1 MDKGLYVA
9 MTGASASL
17 KAQAAVAHNLANADS
32 TGFKAMLVG
41 TEAYQIQGRG
51 MATRFDAVQIQPGF
65 DARDGALMST
75 GNELDVA
82 LSGDRWLAVQD
93 ETGQPAYTRNGE
105 LRVDPTGLLTTAGG
119 RLVLDEGGAPLAI
132 PPHQQMSIGADG
144 TISIVPLG
152 EGPQT
157 MAVLGRIRIA
167 DGAPDQLE
175 RGGDGLFRA
184 KPEAPGEPRPELP
197 QAAGNV
203 LTTGVLER
211 SNVNPADMLVSMI
224 QLARQFE
231 MQVKVLKTGDENA
244 RAANSLLRLG

>member
-9 MTGASASL
+9 MTGASASMQ
-17 KAQAAVAHNLANADS
+17 AQAAVAHNLANANS

-41 TEAYQIQGRG
+41 TEAYQIEGPG
-51 MATRFDAVQIQPGF
+51 FASRFDAVQIQPGF

-75 GNELDVA
+75 GNELDIA
-82 LSGDRWLAVQD
+82 LSGEHWLAVQD
-93 ETGQPAYTRNGE
+93 PAGEPAYTRNGE
-105 LRVDPTGLLTTAGG
+105 LRIDPTGLLTTVGG
-119 RLVLDEGGAPLAI
+119 QLVLDEGGGPLTV
-132 PPHQQMSIGADG
+132 PPHQKLTLGADG
-144 TISIVPLG
+144 TVSIVPLG

-157 MAVLGRIRIA
+157 MAVIGRLRVVEAGHGQI
-167 DGAPDQLE
+167 E
-175 RGGDGLFRA
+175 RGADGLFRA
-184 KPEAPGEPRPELP
+184 VPEAPGELPPELP

-211 SNVNPADMLVSMI
+211 SNVNTADMLVSMI